1 MPAKKKTD
9 DTSEAPSEN
18 TKYAAAETVNADSV
32 TYYIDEPTKQQL
44 ESKK

>member
-1 MPAKKKTD
+1 MMAAKKNTD
-9 DTSEAPSEN
+9 GAQPSEN

-32 TYYIDEPTKQQL
+32 TYYIDEPTKQRL